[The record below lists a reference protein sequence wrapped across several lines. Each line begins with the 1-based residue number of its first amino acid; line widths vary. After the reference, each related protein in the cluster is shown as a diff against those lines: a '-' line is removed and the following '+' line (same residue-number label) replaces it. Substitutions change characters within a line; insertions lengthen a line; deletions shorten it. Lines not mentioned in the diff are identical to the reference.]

1 MCVPKTLPLSWI
13 QLLVLMLPW
22 QTITWQFWSFMC
34 YCSTAI
40 QIWAKIH
47 PLTTCCHFTSKVMS
61 LKPKQISVLLSK
73 SLRNTL
79 IFTWQPACF
88 TLPLFFCSSV
98 STGES
103 VCLWHICN
111 RWCQPSFESDQCICI
126 VLCQRLSGW
135 VHFPL
140 PSAPS
145 PLWKAS
151 DVRRCTAEDQIKSMQ
166 LFISA
171 VRGLW
176 PRHSWRQACETKQCR
191 KRRLTFD
198 LHSKLERAPYN
209 KQAHFQYWAAPVFG
223 TPKILM
229 DLFTILI
236 CSLHCALPCA
246 ASVCVCN
253 CHPDKLRSFLPHS
266 NLPVHKV
273 ISGKLGNL
281 RECFS

>member
-1 MCVPKTLPLSWI
+1 MCVPKTLPLSGI
-13 QLLVLMLPW
+13 HLLVLMLPW

-88 TLPLFFCSSV
+88 ALPFSALPCPR
-98 STGES
+98 GNLS
-103 VCLWHICN
+103 VCDTFAIDDAI
-111 RWCQPSFESDQCICI
+111 PSFESDQCICI

-135 VHFPL
+135 VHSPL

-151 DVRRCTAEDQIKSMQ
+151 DVHRCTAEDQIKSMQ

-176 PRHSWRQACETKQCR
+176 PRHSWRQACKPNNAGS
-191 KRRLTFD
+191 D
-198 LHSKLERAPYN
+198 
-209 KQAHFQYWAAPVFG
+209 G
-223 TPKILM
+223 
-229 DLFTILI
+229 
-236 CSLHCALPCA
+236 
-246 ASVCVCN
+246 
-253 CHPDKLRSFLPHS
+253 
-266 NLPVHKV
+266 
-273 ISGKLGNL
+273 
-281 RECFS
+281 